1 MHGRLNQLEFQPS
14 RRAFGVLLVSLLL
27 GLTAA
32 CSSSSTG
39 SAPKPS
45 PSASPTPTPTPSA
58 SDIPKPGGTLRIAGV
73 TRVLDLDPANPA
85 NEQASSTGVAAV
97 SPGDGNQLVGRMV
110 LRQLYSYQPIEPAL
124 DTGSKDPNPTLLGPV
139 PDLAVGQP
147 KVTDGGLVATIKLRN
162 VSWDVPSGRRVTRPI
177 SYAR

>member
-1 MHGRLNQLEFQPS
+1 SASACWISEPVHGRLNQLEFQPS
-14 RRAFGVLLVSLLL
+14 RRASGVLFVSLLL

-45 PSASPTPTPTPSA
+45 PSVSPTPTPSA

-73 TRVLDLDPANPA
+73 TRVLDLDPASPA
-85 NEQASSTGVAAV
+85 NEQASCTGVAAV

-124 DTGSKDPNPTLLGPV
+124 DTGSKDPDPTLLG
-139 PDLAVGQP
+139 
-147 KVTDGGLVATIKLRN
+147 
-162 VSWDVPSGRRVTRPI
+162 
-177 SYAR
+177 